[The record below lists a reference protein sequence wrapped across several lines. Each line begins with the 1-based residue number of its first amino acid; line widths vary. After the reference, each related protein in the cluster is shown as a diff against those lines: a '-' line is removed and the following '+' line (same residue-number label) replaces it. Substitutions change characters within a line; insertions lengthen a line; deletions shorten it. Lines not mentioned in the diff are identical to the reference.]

1 MHIPKHYFHDRAV
14 LIILGSNTLLVVFTV
29 LYILLKLDPSIGSTP
44 IIQVRSNLGI
54 GAYKSGSVNE
64 IRLIALFAALQYAFS
79 WILSVRLYVHR
90 RQLSLVILALTTFIL
105 ILTPVVSDALFR
117 VN

>member
-1 MHIPKHYFHDRAV
+1 MHIPKHFFHDRAV
-14 LIILGSNTLLVVFTV
+14 LLLLGVNSILVLFTV
-29 LYILLKLDPSIGSTP
+29 LFILLRLDPAIGSTP

-64 IRLIALFAALQYAFS
+64 IRLIALFAALQYMFS
-79 WILSVRLYVHR
+79 WLLSLKLYVHR

-105 ILTPVVSDALFR
+105 VLTPVVSDALFR